1 MNEISVADLEYKLD
15 LNIKYDLQAIKSGI
29 EEIKNQYSNLVVL
42 EENIPTLRK
51 EIAQVSKL
59 SKAIDS
65 KRKTVEK
72 ELKEKIKPFTS
83 EMKEL
88 KGEIDTLYASI
99 KTQIDTFVDK
109 QKEEKKKEI
118 LALENWTDYIVF
130 DDKWLSSSFSMKK
143 IANEIDNI
151 RQIHHNNS
159 VLISATCNAL
169 GIKKDK
175 YIELLDKNVD
185 IQEIIAL
192 IENDKKV
199 IEENVGLKAT
209 EMPDISVEDVKDT
222 DKLTYTLKL
231 TGTRIQLNALKDFL
245 IKNKI
250 EYEKMWFYA
259 KNLF

>member
-65 KRKTVEK
+65 KRKSVEK

-88 KGEIDTLYASI
+88 KGELDTLYASI

-118 LALENWTDYIVF
+118 LALENWTD
-130 DDKWLSSSFSMKK
+130 KWLSQSYSLKK
-143 IANEIDNI
+143 IKNEIDI
-151 RQIHHNNS
+151 LRQNYDNNS
-159 VLISATCNAL
+159 VLISTTANAL

-175 YIELLDKNVD
+175 YIDMLNKHID
-185 IQEIIAL
+185 IKEIIAS

-199 IEENVGLKAT
+199 LEENIGLKTT
-209 EMPDISVEDVKDT
+209 EMPQIDIEDVKDT
-222 DKLTYTLKL
+222 DKLTYVLKL

-250 EYEKMWFYA
+250 EYEKMWFYV
-259 KNLF
+259 KKLF